1 MNNNEKQADW
11 LDTLASGGSAVGS
24 ALSKAPGQLWDAGA
38 QAAKNFYTHG
48 TTVVSPAVQ
57 KAYEAAQ
64 KAKAQTT
71 AQQAQ
76 ITAQNKATATNA
88 AAKTDGEQLLK
99 YTLGG
104 LGTGLVLTRLHHLLS
119 GANKQQPKYTKFGP
133 GPKGIDDDEKMAN
146 DLYTKII
153 SAPGHLIQGFSDP
166 ANRQTAQVLAM
177 LGGTG
182 AGLYGGYSIM
192 SQIAE
197 KKRKDDMQARVD
209 EAKKEYQRA
218 LTGRKVAA
226 DLNTAFEVVG
236 KLAEGE
242 NTSPLLS
249 GAAQLFDKAFDPIR
263 AFGLMPLYGAG
274 VAGSGVLSG
283 KLMYDWARARSK
295 DKALAEA
302 RKARARIGGAAPIY
316 IDPEQLAAVKRVAD

>member
-1 MNNNEKQADW
+1 MNHNEKQADW
-11 LDTLASGGSAVGS
+11 LDTLGTAGGAVTS
-24 ALSKAPGQLWDAGA
+24 ALSKAPGQLWDAGT
-38 QAAKNFYTHG
+38 QAVKNFYRHG

-64 KAKAQTT
+64 KAKAQADT
-71 AQQAQ
+71 AAAA
-76 ITAQNKATATNA
+76 TAAQNKINTDNA
-88 AAKTDGEQLLK
+88 AAKQHGSDILTYG
-99 YTLGG
+99 LGG
-104 LGTGLVLTRLHHLLS
+104 LGAGIVLTRLQHMLS

-133 GPKGIDDDEKMAN
+133 GPKGVEEDEEIKLA
-146 DLYTKII
+146 DESLYTKII
-153 SAPGHLIQGFSDP
+153 SAPGHIVQNFSDP
-166 ANRQTAQVLAM
+166 RNQETAKTLLM
-177 LGGTG
+177 LGGTMG
-182 AGLYGGYSIM
+182 GLYGGYSIM

-197 KKRKDDMQARVD
+197 KKRKEDMQARVE

-226 DLNTAFEVVG
+226 DLDAAFERISKSAESNVANTA
-236 KLAEGE
+236 LWAI
-242 NTSPLLS
+242 
-249 GAAQLFDKAFDPIR
+249 DKAFDPIR
-263 AFGLMPLYGAG
+263 MAQLMPLYASA

-283 KLMYDWARARSK
+283 KMMYDWTRARSK

>member
-1 MNNNEKQADW
+1 MNNNEKQADL
-11 LDTLASGGSAVGS
+11 LDTLGSAGGAVTS
-24 ALSKAPGQLWDAGA
+24 ALAKAPGQLWDAGA
-38 QAAKNFYTHG
+38 QAAKNFYRHG
-48 TTVVSPAVQ
+48 ATTVSPAVE
-57 KAYEAAQ
+57 KAYAAAQ
-64 KAKAQTT
+64 AAKAT
-71 AQQAQ
+71 AAASQAQ
-76 ITAQNKATATNA
+76 VAAQNKVIATNA
-88 AAKTDGEQLLK
+88 AAKTDGEQLFK

-133 GPKGIDDDEKMAN
+133 GPKDVDEDEKIAN
-146 DLYTKII
+146 DLYTKIV

-166 ANRQTAQVLAM
+166 ANRQTAKVLAM
-177 LGGTG
+177 LGGTS

-197 KKRKDDMQARVD
+197 KKRKEDMQARVD

-226 DLNTAFEVVG
+226 DLDAAFASISKQAEDSKSNTVRDTAMWLADTAFE
-236 KLAEGE
+236 
-242 NTSPLLS
+242 
-249 GAAQLFDKAFDPIR
+249 PIR
-263 AFGLMPLYGAG
+263 RSGLMPLYGTA

>member
-1 MNNNEKQADW
+1 MNNTEKQADW
-11 LDTLASGGSAVGS
+11 LDTLGTAGGAVTS
-24 ALSKAPGQLWDAGA
+24 ALAKAPGQLWDAGA

-48 TTVVSPAVQ
+48 TTVVSPAVR

-64 KAKAQTT
+64 KAKSETAAAQ
-71 AQQAQ
+71 AR
-76 ITAQNKATATNA
+76 INAQNKITADNA
-88 AAKTDGEQLLK
+88 AAKQHGSDILT
-99 YTLGG
+99 YSLGG
-104 LGTGLVLTRLHHLLS
+104 LGAGVVLTRLHHLLS

-133 GPKGIDDDEKMAN
+133 GPKGVEEDEEIKISN
-146 DLYTKII
+146 DLYTKIV
-153 SAPGHLIQGFSDP
+153 SAPGHIVQNFSDP
-166 ANRQTAQVLAM
+166 RNQETAKTLLM
-177 LGGTG
+177 LGGTMG
-182 AGLYGGYSIM
+182 GLYGGYSIM

-197 KKRKDDMQARVD
+197 KKRKEDMQARVE

-226 DLNTAFEVVG
+226 DLDEAFARISKSAESNVADTA
-236 KLAEGE
+236 LWAI
-242 NTSPLLS
+242 
-249 GAAQLFDKAFDPIR
+249 DKAFDPIR
-263 AFGLMPLYGAG
+263 MARLMPLYATA

-283 KLMYDWARARSK
+283 KMMYDWTRARSK